1 MSLTSH
7 YLHTH
12 WQARRRQNVDGNDSY
27 GQIRL
32 HVWQSA
38 RQQSATRPAHSI
50 YSYMASAM
58 ELLSSTARQAVFAS
72 GAGGR
77 TMIMSPAH
85 RKLFVYGCCLPLRI
99 IFRVWMPAR
108 PPLSSIGIA
117 AVITQQIGRS
127 HGDQTQ
133 LQRMRRT
140 GTERKTR
147 NKREER
153 GVAGTGRREGG
164 KGPPV
169 WATGHSRTSYPES
182 QNFSHF
188 AFSFCRLP
196 PQQA

>member
-1 MSLTSH
+1 MSMGTTVTGKSACTCGNQQDNNQQPAQ
-7 YLHTH
+7 HTAFTAT
-12 WQARRRQNVDGNDSY
+12 W
-27 GQIRL
+27 L
-32 HVWQSA
+32 
-38 RQQSATRPAHSI
+38 QQWSCSVLQRDRCLPVVG
-50 YSYMASAM
+50 
-58 ELLSSTARQAVFAS
+58 R
-72 GAGGR
+72 GGR

-99 IFRVWMPAR
+99 IFRAGMPAR

-169 WATGHSRTSYPES
+169 WATGQSRTSYPES

>member
-1 MSLTSH
+1 MPLTSH

-32 HVWQSA
+32 HNVWQSA
-38 RQQSATRPAHSI
+38 THPTRPAHSI

-117 AVITQQIGRS
+117 AVTTQQINRAQPRWS
-127 HGDQTQ
+127 DPTATNETDGDREKNKEQK
-133 LQRMRRT
+133 RRT
-140 GTERKTR
+140 RRGGDRKER
-147 NKREER
+147 
-153 GVAGTGRREGG
+153 RR
-164 KGPPV
+164 
-169 WATGHSRTSYPES
+169 
-182 QNFSHF
+182 
-188 AFSFCRLP
+188 
-196 PQQA
+196 